1 VTALLG
7 FTRLIDRLNER
18 VGNFVY
24 WLLLGSVLISA
35 VNAMVRKAL
44 NMSSNAALEIQ
55 WYLFAAVFLLGAGY
69 TLLHDAHVRIDVL
82 SNRFSRRTQVWID
95 TIGIVVFLLPLCA
108 AIIWLS
114 WPIAARAYESGEM
127 SSNAGGL
134 IRWPAYVLLPLGFA
148 LLMAQGVS
156 ELIKQAAFLTGAG
169 PDPHPK
175 GASRTEEEMLL
186 DEVRLRQAEAPNPE
200 SGR

>member
-1 VTALLG
+1 MTPLLA
-7 FTRLIDRLNER
+7 FTRLVDRLNER
-18 VGNFVY
+18 VGNLVY
-24 WLLLGSVLISA
+24 WLLLGSVLISGANA
-35 VNAMVRKAL
+35 VVRKAF

-82 SNRFSRRTQVWID
+82 SSRLSRRKQIWID
-95 TIGIVVFLLPLCA
+95 VAGIVVFLLPLCG

-114 WPIAARAYESGEM
+114 WPIVERAYLTGEM

-134 IRWPAYVLLPLGFA
+134 IRWPVYAMLPLGFA
-148 LLMAQGVS
+148 LLLLQAVS
-156 ELIKQAAFLTGAG
+156 ELIKRLAFLAGQG

-175 GASRTEEEMLL
+175 GAEKTDEELLLEEMRAKHA
-186 DEVRLRQAEAPNPE
+186 DDRLEIAR
-200 SGR
+200 

>member
-1 VTALLG
+1 MTPLLA
-7 FTRLIDRLNER
+7 FTRLVDRLNER
-18 VGNFVY
+18 VGNLVY
-24 WLLLGSVLISA
+24 WLLLGSVLISGANA
-35 VNAMVRKAL
+35 VVRKAF

-82 SNRFSRRTQVWID
+82 SSRLSRRKQIWID
-95 TIGIVVFLLPLCA
+95 VAGIVVFLLPLCG

-114 WPIAARAYESGEM
+114 WPIVERAYLTGEM

-134 IRWPAYVLLPLGFA
+134 IRWPVYAMLPLGFA
-148 LLMAQGVS
+148 LLLLQAVS
-156 ELIKQAAFLTGAG
+156 ELIKRLAFLAGHG

-175 GASRTEEEMLL
+175 GAEKTDEELLLEEMRAKHA
-186 DEVRLRQAEAPNPE
+186 DDRLEIAR
-200 SGR
+200 